1 MQPALRSKAGQ
12 SSGRCS
18 AWWIRQASQ
27 ACLIHLGV
35 ADQVIPEPEGGAH
48 NDPKAVFAAVDR
60 ALTRHLGQLLREK
73 DLSAHRYQKFRAM
86 GAVLEETE
94 T

>member
-1 MQPALRSKAGQ
+1 MTPR
-12 SSGRCS
+12 RCLPQ
-18 AWWIRQASQ
+18 WT
-27 ACLIHLGV
+27 G
-35 ADQVIPEPEGGAH
+35 P
-48 NDPKAVFAAVDR
+48 
-60 ALTRHLGQLLREK
+60 LTRHLGQLLREK

>member
-1 MQPALRSKAGQ
+1 M
-12 SSGRCS
+12 
-18 AWWIRQASQ
+18 
-27 ACLIHLGV
+27 
-35 ADQVIPEPEGGAH
+35 IPEPEGGAH

-73 DLSAHRYQKFRAM
+73 DLSARRYQKFRAM